1 MQGVR
6 AGEVLNISI
15 ESDDDRG
22 AAVVVNLRGDLDF
35 GTGPELR
42 ACLSDVVDN
51 ATDVVVDLS
60 GVAFLDPAGLAALL
74 GARKEAARCG
84 ASLILRSPPRRIAR
98 ILATSGADQLV
109 PIEW

>member
-1 MQGVR
+1 MQAVR
-6 AGEVLNISI
+6 AEEVLNISV

-35 GTGPELR
+35 GTGPEFR
-42 ACLSDVVDN
+42 ARLSDVVDS

-60 GVAFLDPAGLAALL
+60 GVDFLDPAGLAALL